1 MATKTDEPI
10 IKPEIKYTKIFI
22 NNEFVD
28 SVSGKTFE
36 TVNPTTEEKIA
47 DIQEGDKADIEK
59 AVTAAR
65 KAFELDSPWRCID
78 STARGMLMFKLA
90 DLLDRDRIY
99 LASLETLDNGK
110 SFCDSLADVE
120 MSSKLLRYMG
130 GWCDKIHGKTIPVG
144 HDHVCITRHEPIGVV
159 GAVTPWNFP
168 IFMFVAKVAPSIA
181 VGCTIVVKPAEQTPL
196 TALAC
201 AALIKE
207 AGFPAGVVNVVP
219 GYGPTAGSALTSHF
233 GVDKVT
239 FTGST
244 EVGHLIMKASAESNL
259 KPVTLELG
267 GKSPLIIFDDAD
279 LDRAVAAAHGG
290 VMVNMGQCCCAAT
303 RTYVQAK
310 IYDEFVKRSAEMAK
324 NRKCQVGN
332 PFEGKNCHGPQID
345 KEQYT
350 KILNYIETGKKEG
363 ATLTTGGHKMG
374 DKGYFIEPTVF
385 SDVTDDMTIAKEE
398 IFGPVQCILKFDTM
412 DEVIKRANATT
423 YGLAAGVFSQDVNKV
438 MLVSQA
444 LQAGT
449 VWVNTYLTVFH
460 NAPFGGF
467 KMSGI
472 GREHSEYALQH
483 FTQVKNIT
491 MHVAGYKS

>member
-1 MATKTDEPI
+1 
-10 IKPEIKYTKIFI
+10 
-22 NNEFVD
+22 
-28 SVSGKTFE
+28 
-36 TVNPTTEEKIA
+36 
-47 DIQEGDKADIEK
+47 
-59 AVTAAR
+59 
-65 KAFELDSPWRCID
+65 
-78 STARGMLMFKLA
+78 LMFKLA
-90 DLLDRDRIY
+90 DLIERDRAY
-99 LASLETLDNGK
+99 LASLETVDNGK
-110 SFCDSLADVE
+110 SFTDSLGDVDN
-120 MSSKLLRYMG
+120 SAKLLRYFG
-130 GWCDKIHGKTIPVG
+130 GWTDKIHGKTIPVG

-159 GAVTPWNFP
+159 GAITPWNFP
-168 IFMFVAKVAPSIA
+168 LFLFVAKVAPAIA

-219 GYGPTAGSALTSHF
+219 GYGPTAGAALSSHF
-233 GVDKVT
+233 GVDKAT

-259 KPVTLELG
+259 KPITLELG

-279 LDRAVAAAHGG
+279 LDRAVEAAHGG

-310 IYDEFVKRSAEMAK
+310 IYDEFVKRSVELAK
-324 NRKCQVGN
+324 KRKCQVGD
-332 PFEGKNCHGPQID
+332 PFDCKNCHGPQID

-363 ATLTTGGHKMG
+363 AKLVAGGQKLG

-385 SDVTDDMTIAKEE
+385 ADVTDKMTIAREE
-398 IFGPVQCILKFDTM
+398 IFGPVQCIFKFDTM
-412 DEVIKRANATT
+412 EEVIKRANDTN

-449 VWVNTYLTVFH
+449 VWVNTFLAVFI
-460 NAPFGGF
+460 NGPFGGF

-472 GREHSEYALQH
+472 GREHSEYALHH